1 MAADLP
7 GLAQQI
13 AHFESRLQVDPGS
26 RAFLALADLYRRAG
40 KFDRARQLLSEG
52 LKAHP
57 GFVSARVV
65 YGDVLMSLGDLTAAR
80 VELQAVLARDPD
92 NILAL
97 QLLVR
102 DAASRREWRTACELA
117 ERLLRLQ
124 PEAAEV
130 RTTLRKARSELA
142 QRSQAARPARPT
154 APPPTAAAAE
164 EPAGVLAIG
173 NGFET
178 PTLADLYRRQGH
190 PEKARAILERI
201 LAAEPDRT
209 DALEVLARLDADE
222 APGSPAPKPPP
233 AAQASQASQGSAP
246 EPVAAEPD
254 AAERAAERRGRNRPA
269 APTISTVSAPGSI
282 VPPNPG
288 TTTAEHRFAAVP
300 GIADIGPAAYPWGSS
315 GERTR
320 AFLTVESEGTVADT
334 SDFRT
339 GFTMRHKGD
348 LWSIMEFQ
356 HVKPGKGGA
365 FVRTRLRGVTN
376 GKVIDE
382 TFRAGEKVEE
392 VRLEK
397 RDYQYLYNDGEDF
410 TFMNVETYEQI
421 QLPADMLGDLPLYVK
436 ESDVCS
442 VLLFEEKPLTVEPP
456 FTVELAVKQT
466 DPGFKGDTAQG
477 GSKPATM
484 ETGLVVQVPLF
495 IEEGSV
501 LKIDTRTGKYLGRA

>member
-13 AHFESRLQVDPGS
+13 AHFESRLQADPGS
-26 RAFLALADLYRRAG
+26 RVFLALADLYRRTG

-52 LKAHP
+52 LKTHP

-80 VELQAVLARDPD
+80 VELQAVLASDPD

-102 DAASRREWRTACELA
+102 DAASRREWRTTCELA

-154 APPPTAAAAE
+154 TPPPSAAAAE
-164 EPAGVLAIG
+164 EQAGVLAIG

-222 APGSPAPKPPP
+222 QPGSPAPKPLP
-233 AAQASQASQGSAP
+233 AAQAAQEPAP
-246 EPVAAEPD
+246 EPVVAEPD
-254 AAERAAERRGRNRPA
+254 GAERSGEETAGRN
-269 APTISTVSAPGSI
+269 
-282 VPPNPG
+282 N
-288 TTTAEHRFAAVP
+288 
-300 GIADIGPAAYPWGSS
+300 
-315 GERTR
+315 
-320 AFLTVESEGTVADT
+320 
-334 SDFRT
+334 
-339 GFTMRHKGD
+339 D
-348 LWSIMEFQ
+348 LD
-356 HVKPGKGGA
+356 
-365 FVRTRLRGVTN
+365 R
-376 GKVIDE
+376 
-382 TFRAGEKVEE
+382 FRAWLDRSAES
-392 VRLEK
+392 RH
-397 RDYQYLYNDGEDF
+397 ND
-410 TFMNVETYEQI
+410 
-421 QLPADMLGDLPLYVK
+421 
-436 ESDVCS
+436 
-442 VLLFEEKPLTVEPP
+442 
-456 FTVELAVKQT
+456 
-466 DPGFKGDTAQG
+466 
-477 GSKPATM
+477 
-484 ETGLVVQVPLF
+484 
-495 IEEGSV
+495 
-501 LKIDTRTGKYLGRA
+501 R